1 MHPSLTPPVPP
12 WGRHSPI
19 DSDLGGTLLWER
31 RTAAQA
37 GPDFLAPAPLWQLGS
52 VSPPPS
58 FGLPCPMGHLGVC
71 HPHQASASPA
81 PMGHQGSVAP
91 TKPRPHLLA
100 LPLVLQLLLYW
111 VLPGAALR
119 VGGWGLPAAGELR
132 AVCGSLLWGKLQP
145 ATKGLRAQG
154 SWSGPSPTT
163 NFT

>member
-1 MHPSLTPPVPP
+1 
-12 WGRHSPI
+12 
-19 DSDLGGTLLWER
+19 
-31 RTAAQA
+31 
-37 GPDFLAPAPLWQLGS
+37 
-52 VSPPPS
+52 
-58 FGLPCPMGHLGVC
+58 
-71 HPHQASASPA
+71 
-81 PMGHQGSVAP
+81 MGHQGSVAP